1 MNTVF
6 AIIYRKKRNF
16 VGSRQWR
23 NTSLTLKS
31 PLKLNVY
38 TERNLEFITTK
49 IQWPM
54 AELTVVTI
62 LCLWKTYLRFQI
74 SDLRFVFHKFSRSQM
89 RFWQTYWHKFFTNE
103 KYYNF
108 SSFSNFIST
117 ILISVNFIAYQLF
130 QFQLLFW
137 QSYYVCDNH
146 IWFTIYY
153 SSKLWYICYL
163 EKKFYLF
170 ERLHKFFL

>member
-1 MNTVF
+1 
-6 AIIYRKKRNF
+6 
-16 VGSRQWR
+16 
-23 NTSLTLKS
+23 
-31 PLKLNVY
+31 
-38 TERNLEFITTK
+38 
-49 IQWPM
+49 M

-74 SDLRFVFHKFSRSQM
+74 SDLRYVFHKFNRSQM

-117 ILISVNFIAYQLF
+117 ILISVNFIAFQLF

-163 EKKFYLF
+163 EEKFYLF
-170 ERLHKFFL
+170 ERLHNFFLLKIFSFCWARTHDLATMNPSPYQCSCTELTFEKVYFEPLIHNVKRLTQK

>member
-1 MNTVF
+1 
-6 AIIYRKKRNF
+6 
-16 VGSRQWR
+16 
-23 NTSLTLKS
+23 
-31 PLKLNVY
+31 
-38 TERNLEFITTK
+38 
-49 IQWPM
+49 M

-74 SDLRFVFHKFSRSQM
+74 SDLRYVFHKFNRSQM

-117 ILISVNFIAYQLF
+117 ILISVNFIAFQLF

-163 EKKFYLF
+163 EEKFYLF
-170 ERLHKFFL
+170 ERLHNFFYWKIFHFVGRELTTSRLWIHRLTNVAAQSWHLKKFILNRWYIM